1 MLKLSRK
8 TEYCIL
14 ALRHLS
20 RQEDRSATVK
30 DLAAALKLSRP
41 LLAKLLQELARKRI
55 VISSQGASGGF
66 VLHKNLNRL
75 SLMELVEIIDGP
87 VGLTATGFRPGSA
100 PLNSGASPAGRTW
113 SNTRPTPSGPV
124 RATIARQ
131 VITRVLAPPGG
142 EIGRASCRERVF
154 SSV

>member
-41 LLAKLLQELARKRI
+41 LLAKLLQELERKRI
-55 VISSQGASGGF
+55 VVSSQGASGGF
-66 VLHKNLNRL
+66 VLHKDLNRL

-87 VGLTATGFRPGSA
+87 VGLTACRRGGRVCSRAPGCGLKKSLA
-100 PLNSGASPAGRTW
+100 PLE
-113 SNTRPTPSGPV
+113 TRMRLLLKTV
-124 RATIARQ
+124 NVAD
-131 VITRVLAPPGG
+131 L
-142 EIGRASCRERVF
+142 
-154 SSV
+154 